1 MLFFSEK
8 SLVSKE
14 SNKARTDKHLFV
26 SGDEKVAYVL
36 KRTALVELSH
46 WLAWEKLVCQEFL
59 TKNQAFRAGLVKKP
73 IQKPFYHK
81 AKISISTG

>member
-1 MLFFSEK
+1 MFCSEK

-46 WLAWEKLVCQEFL
+46 
-59 TKNQAFRAGLVKKP
+59 
-73 IQKPFYHK
+73 
-81 AKISISTG
+81 